1 MTITLRTALPELYND
16 LCEVIRLFYGECEI
30 HEDADGEICIVHIV
44 EDEKHVVRVGNVEKT
59 APLTPVGEDELENK
73 RLCKRAVKNTVYA
86 ALKEL
91 TGKRIPWG
99 SLTGI
104 RPTRLFYE
112 QLAAG
117 LDEEA
122 ACRALMEKFDV
133 SREKAELLRDIARVQ
148 RGMEQPKAGEIDV
161 YVGIPFCRTRCSYCS
176 FAAVDLKHGGKLTDG
191 YVEAVTREMQLV
203 RGDLSQYKVRG
214 LYIGGGTPT
223 ALTCA
228 QLDRVIGTAL
238 ECFPGA
244 REFTVEAGRPDTLDD
259 EKLRMLRA
267 HGVDRVSLNPQTMND
282 ETLRRVGRDHTAED
296 IRRMYDEMHGM
307 GFSVINMD
315 LILGLPGETAEDV
328 ARTLDAI
335 AELTPENL
343 TVHTLAIKRAA
354 ALRQTGYH
362 ADEEEAMRMV
372 ELAAHRAREVG
383 YQPYYLY
390 RQKYMA
396 GNLENVGYCKPG
408 TASIYNVDI
417 MEEIMPIAAFGAGAI
432 SKWLYPAA
440 RRIERAPNVKN
451 IEQYIARVDEMA
463 ERKRALWNEEGK

>member
-1 MTITLRTALPELYND
+1 MQSLDRLFGLPGESRVLPGHGGETTIEAERNRGWGTMTITLRTALPELYND

-30 HEDADGEICIVHIV
+30 HEDADGEICIVHTV
-44 EDEKHVVRVGNVEKT
+44 EDEKARRARGKRRKT
-59 APLTPVGEDELENK
+59 VPLTPIGEDELENK

-133 SREKAELLRDIARVQ
+133 SRERRSCCATSHVCREAWSSPRQ
-148 RGMEQPKAGEIDV
+148 GEIDV

-244 REFTVEAGRPDTLDD
+244 REFTVEAGRPDTL
-259 EKLRMLRA
+259 
-267 HGVDRVSLNPQTMND
+267 T
-282 ETLRRVGRDHTAED
+282 T
-296 IRRMYDEMHGM
+296 
-307 GFSVINMD
+307 
-315 LILGLPGETAEDV
+315 
-328 ARTLDAI
+328 
-335 AELTPENL
+335 
-343 TVHTLAIKRAA
+343 
-354 ALRQTGYH
+354 
-362 ADEEEAMRMV
+362 
-372 ELAAHRAREVG
+372 
-383 YQPYYLY
+383 
-390 RQKYMA
+390 
-396 GNLENVGYCKPG
+396 
-408 TASIYNVDI
+408 
-417 MEEIMPIAAFGAGAI
+417 IAACC
-432 SKWLYPAA
+432 
-440 RRIERAPNVKN
+440 
-451 IEQYIARVDEMA
+451 
-463 ERKRALWNEEGK
+463 ALTA

>member
-30 HEDADGEICIVHIV
+30 HEDADGEICIVHTV
-44 EDEKHVVRVGNVEKT
+44 EDEKHVVRVENVEKT

-203 RGDLSQYKVRG
+203 RGDLSQYK
-214 LYIGGGTPT
+214 
-223 ALTCA
+223 CA
-228 QLDRVIGTAL
+228 GSTSA
-238 ECFPGA
+238 
-244 REFTVEAGRPDTLDD
+244 
-259 EKLRMLRA
+259 
-267 HGVDRVSLNPQTMND
+267 
-282 ETLRRVGRDHTAED
+282 
-296 IRRMYDEMHGM
+296 
-307 GFSVINMD
+307 
-315 LILGLPGETAEDV
+315 
-328 ARTLDAI
+328 
-335 AELTPENL
+335 
-343 TVHTLAIKRAA
+343 
-354 ALRQTGYH
+354 
-362 ADEEEAMRMV
+362 
-372 ELAAHRAREVG
+372 
-383 YQPYYLY
+383 
-390 RQKYMA
+390 
-396 GNLENVGYCKPG
+396 
-408 TASIYNVDI
+408 
-417 MEEIMPIAAFGAGAI
+417 
-432 SKWLYPAA
+432 AA
-440 RRIERAPNVKN
+440 RRQR
-451 IEQYIARVDEMA
+451 
-463 ERKRALWNEEGK
+463 

>member
-30 HEDADGEICIVHIV
+30 HEDADGEICIVHSV
-44 EDEKHVVRVGNVEKT
+44 EDEKHVVRVENVEKT

-203 RGDLSQYKVRG
+203 RGDWSQYKVRG

-372 ELAAHRAREVG
+372 ELAAHRAREMG